1 MENNGDPPATM
12 AYSKEKAGVGL
23 GCQRVASDRGVFHQ
37 REPLCFRV
45 LDDYYRTSAASPTLG
60 DKESVIEGGGKQEL
74 KQEILESGIL
84 LVSRVKMLTR
94 DVQSV
99 WNLEYTGVF
108 DGSEG
113 SLS

>member
-1 MENNGDPPATM
+1 M
-12 AYSKEKAGVGL
+12 
-23 GCQRVASDRGVFHQ
+23 
-37 REPLCFRV
+37 
-45 LDDYYRTSAASPTLG
+45 G
-60 DKESVIEGGGKQEL
+60 DKEPTIEGGGKQEL

-99 WNLEYTGVF
+99 WNLEYTGDF